1 MRYLS
6 LVYFAVLTLFVSFAQ
21 QDVLLTPAC
30 FNTKQDDFG
39 VRQFAGDLYV
49 LSAAINACD
58 EVDMDEFAQK
68 PFSDLYKV
76 DSCSLKPAT
85 LLSAETG
92 ASMFISTC
100 FYDGPISANK
110 AGDLLFFTNNYG
122 SDKNEKLTI
131 YYTTKQANGQWT
143 KPTAFVYNNDKYN
156 VTHPFLDEASGM
168 LYFASDMT
176 GGLGGM
182 DIYRCTF
189 QNGKFGQ
196 KELVR
201 GVNSALNDVFPY
213 VHNNILYF
221 SSQGHNSLGGYDLF
235 SLTNLEVTNMGAVFN
250 TPYDDLAIMFIDDK
264 HGYITSNRQTTGET
278 DDIFAF
284 ELRDRFLDK
293 QIEYVVNDKKT
304 LVPLSGVTIRV
315 VEDSTGFELFTATTN
330 DFGQLLQTRDS
341 LLIES
346 KHRYKVYLAKE
357 GYVSK
362 EVFFDFEVLDSTVV
376 SVRDL
381 ADIDLEPLS
390 LEMEITSLLGL
401 KSIYYDFNKADLRA
415 DAIIELDKIVGF
427 MNKYP
432 KIEVELG
439 SHTDCKG
446 GLDYN
451 QRLSEKRAKSAA
463 DYIKSRISNAER
475 LTSVGYGESQL
486 KEACPCE
493 GRVQSVC
500 SDEQHQLN
508 RRTEFIIKSLKVSTQ
523 DSGLK

>member
-1 MRYLS
+1 M
-6 LVYFAVLTLFVSFAQ
+6 A
-21 QDVLLTPAC
+21 
-30 FNTKQDDFG
+30 
-39 VRQFAGDLYV
+39 
-49 LSAAINACD
+49 
-58 EVDMDEFAQK
+58 
-68 PFSDLYKV
+68 
-76 DSCSLKPAT
+76 
-85 LLSAETG
+85 
-92 ASMFISTC
+92 
-100 FYDGPISANK
+100 
-110 AGDLLFFTNNYG
+110 
-122 SDKNEKLTI
+122 
-131 YYTTKQANGQWT
+131 
-143 KPTAFVYNNDKYN
+143 
-156 VTHPFLDEASGM
+156 
-168 LYFASDMT
+168 

-201 GVNSALNDVFPY
+201 GVNTALNDVFPF
-213 VHNNILYF
+213 VHHNNLYF

-315 VEDSTGFELFTATTN
+315 VEDSTGFELLTATTN

-346 KHRYKVYLAKE
+346 KHRYKVYLEKE

-362 EVFFDFEVLDSTVV
+362 EVFFDFQVLDSTVV

-446 GLDYN
+446 GIDYN